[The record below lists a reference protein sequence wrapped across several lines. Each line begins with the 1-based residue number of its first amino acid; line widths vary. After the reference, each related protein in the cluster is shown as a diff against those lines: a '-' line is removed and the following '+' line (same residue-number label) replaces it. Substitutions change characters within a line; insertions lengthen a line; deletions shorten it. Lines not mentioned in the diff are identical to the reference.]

1 MFSFIRRFA
10 DKQLKQ
16 ELEDARTELEA
27 ERRNLRVANAEIE
40 SMAAVIARDRARVH
54 AETAEFASRVASAGR
69 E

>member
-10 DKQLKQ
+10 DKHLKQ
-16 ELEDARTELEA
+16 ELDDARTELEA

-40 SMAAVIARDRARVH
+40 SMAAVIARDRARVY